1 MNLSA
6 TGLRRQPFKTHG
18 APSVLVPYASQN
30 AAIRFLNGTCRNDHG
45 LGLFHGPPLSGKTSI
60 IRHFRASLPKD
71 FASAVVEGAGMRAHE
86 LLRHVLHQFGYDL
99 DLRSTNERFNMVKV
113 FAMQQTAHGCAPLLV
128 VEKAHQ
134 LKPDALEALCELA
147 ALTVNGKSAVRMI
160 LVSEKPMLPIMRSKA
175 MQPISRRMTG
185 KFLLRP
191 LTRQETTE
199 YLYKKLV
206 SGGCSDPARVIP
218 QRVCDALHAASGGWP
233 GVVDGLALAA
243 LAKARTCPLRIE
255 HIPRRPGP
263 PEAPAGVTV
272 LRQPAPRA
280 ADTHSAVPRLILTC
294 NGRTLKQIALEK
306 PRLMIGRAE
315 HNDLCIKHEFV
326 SRQHAIF
333 VRSRGMTLLLDL
345 RSRNGTYV
353 NGRRVASLV
362 LVDND
367 IVSFGEHRIKFVDP
381 TAKRR
386 MTLKSAGIDETTI
399 SKSIGDLRTVMKRLK
414 IVS

>member
-71 FASAVVEGAGMRAHE
+71 FATAVVDGAGLRAHE
-86 LLRHVLHQFGYDL
+86 LLRHILHQFGYDL
-99 DLRSTNERFNMVKV
+99 DLRSTNERFNMVRV
-113 FAMQQTAHGCAPLLV
+113 FAMQQTSHGRAPLLV
-128 VEKAHQ
+128 IEKAHQ

-147 ALTVNGKSAVRMI
+147 GLTVNGKSAVRMI
-160 LVSEKPMLPIMRSKA
+160 LVSEKPMLPIIQSKA

-206 SGGCSDPARVIP
+206 SGGCSEPARVIP

-243 LAKARTCPLRIE
+243 LAKAKSCPLRIE

-263 PEAPAGVTV
+263 PEAPAGVTM
-272 LRQPAPRA
+272 LRQPKPTRKPVEPG
-280 ADTHSAVPRLILTC
+280 SAVPRLILTC
-294 NGRTLKQIALEK
+294 NGKTLKQIMLEK

-315 HNDLCIKHEFV
+315 HNDLCIKHEFI

-345 RSRNGTYV
+345 KSRNGTCV
-353 NGRRVASLV
+353 NGRRIASLV

-367 IVSFGEHRIKFVDP
+367 IVSFGEHRIKFIDP

-386 MTLKSAGIDETTI
+386 ITLKSAGIDETTI
-399 SKSIGDLRTVMKRLK
+399 AKSIGDLYK
-414 IVS
+414 IAGRE